1 MELVRGIGSLIDRV
15 RRDRISLVAGGVTF
29 HWFLAVFP
37 FLFAIVATI
46 ALADQVVSEDAVRTT
61 IAHVTPAGA
70 DEFLTQVVTD
80 ARTETDPQGVLTI
93 LVAVAVA
100 LLSTSAGMA
109 SLLEGLEVASGAPR
123 RSLVRRRLVALALV
137 VMAIVVAGL
146 GITAGVAI
154 GNLPAAAGV
163 VTAAHWTLAV
173 LVASLVVR
181 VVFIAGGTGGGG
193 RLASTGSVTATAAI
207 VVASVGLAL
216 FTRWFGGSFA
226 RTYGSFTSIVVLL
239 LWFFAVAFAILAG
252 AELDALRAPAPQGLS
267 AVPPGITESRGK
279 GATMDHTTESTTY
292 RCDVCS
298 ETYSTEDELRR
309 HWEAAHAAEVITAG
323 R

>member
-1 MELVRGIGSLIDRV
+1 MELVRGLGSLIDRV
-15 RRDRISLVAGGVTF
+15 RRDRISLVAAGVTF

-61 IAHVTPAGA
+61 IAHLAPAGA
-70 DEFLTQVVTD
+70 DVFLAPVVTD
-80 ARTETDPQGVLTI
+80 ARTATDRQGVLTI
-93 LVAVAVA
+93 VLAVAVA
-100 LLSTSAGMA
+100 LISTSAGMA

-123 RSLVRRRLVALALV
+123 RTLVRRRMVALALV
-137 VMAIVVAGL
+137 VMTIVVAGL

-154 GNLPAAAGV
+154 GNLRVPAEA

-173 LVASLVVR
+173 LAASLVVR
-181 VVFIAGGTGGGG
+181 VVFIAGRTGGGG
-193 RLASTGSVTATAAI
+193 RLASTGSVTATVAI
-207 VVASVGLAL
+207 VVASVALAL
-216 FTRWFGGSFA
+216 FTTWFGGSFA

-239 LWFFAVAFAILAG
+239 LWFFAVAYAILAG
-252 AELDALRAPAPQGLS
+252 AELDAVRARAPEGLS

-279 GATMDHTTESTTY
+279 GATMDRTTEPTY
-292 RCDVCS
+292 RCDVCG
-298 ETYSTEDELRR
+298 ETFSTEDELRR
-309 HWEAAHAAEVITAG
+309 HWEDAHAAEVITAG